1 MRIVADQTNNSLERG
16 SDVTTNVAVPI
27 MSGEQMVALSKK
39 HTLYEWSAQSKV
51 DPIPVA
57 KAKGIYFWTPEGK
70 RFIDF
75 NSQLMSVN
83 IGHGDSRVIEAIHQQ
98 ALTLAYANPFMAT
111 EPRARLG
118 AKLAEI
124 TPGDI
129 DTFFFT
135 NGGSEAN
142 ENAVKIARLF
152 TGRHKILARYRS
164 YHGATAGSI
173 SLTGD
178 PRRWAAEP
186 GIPGVIRVF
195 DPYHGIERGW
205 DSVDQALANIE
216 EVIQLEGPQT
226 IAAFILEPVTGTNGV
241 LVPPD
246 GYLQGVREIC
256 SKHGI
261 LMIADEVMSG
271 FGRTGEWFAVDHWKV
286 VPDLIT
292 MAKGL
297 TSSYLPLGAVGMR
310 AHIAQH
316 FQDKV
321 FYGGLTY
328 NSHPMGCVA
337 ALATIQVYEQ
347 DRLLENTKKMDN
359 VLKRLLWDLESHHP
373 SVGAVRSIGLFGIV
387 ELVRNRRT
395 REPMAPFNGTSA
407 EMAALEKFFREQGL
421 YTLVRWNTFFT
432 NPPLCISEKELRE
445 AFAIIDRGLEI
456 TDQAV
461 PA

>member
-1 MRIVADQTNNSLERG
+1 MATDTVVRG
-16 SDVTTNVAVPI
+16 MT
-27 MSGEQMVALSKK
+27 GEEMITLAKK

-57 KAKGIYFWTPEGK
+57 KAKGVYFWTPAGK
-70 RFIDF
+70 RFLDF

-83 IGHGDSRVIEAIHQQ
+83 IGHGDPRVISAISEQ
-98 ALTLAYANPFMAT
+98 AATLAYANPFMAT

-135 NGGSEAN
+135 NGGAEAN
-142 ENAVKIARLF
+142 ENAIKIARLV
-152 TGRHKILARYRS
+152 TGRQKILARYRS
-164 YHGATAGSI
+164 YHGATAGSMT
-173 SLTGD
+173 LTGD
-178 PRRWAAEP
+178 PRRWVNEP
-186 GIPGVIRVF
+186 GISGVVHVL
-195 DPYHGIERGW
+195 DPYHGIRRGW
-205 DSVDQALANIE
+205 ESAEQSLAMLE
-216 EVIQLEGPQT
+216 EVIQLEGPST
-226 IAAFILEPVTGTNGV
+226 IAGFILEPVTGTNGI

-246 GYLQGVREIC
+246 GYLQGVRELC
-256 SKHGI
+256 TRYRI

-286 VPDLIT
+286 VPDLLT

-310 AHIAQH
+310 PFIRQH
-316 FQDKV
+316 FQDNV

-328 NSHPMGCVA
+328 NSHPMGCAA

-347 DRLLENTKKMDN
+347 DHLIEKARELG
-359 VLKRLLWDLESHHP
+359 VLMKQLQADLGERHP

-387 ELVRNRRT
+387 ELIRSRTT
-395 REPMAPFNGTSA
+395 REPLAPFNGTSE
-407 EMAALEKFFREQGL
+407 EMTALGQYFRQEGL
-421 YTLVRWNTFFT
+421 YTFVRWNTFFT
-432 NPPLCISEKELRE
+432 NPPLSITEGQLRE
-445 AFAIIDRGLEI
+445 GFAIIDRGLEI
-456 TDQAV
+456 CDRAV
-461 PA
+461 RD

>member
-1 MRIVADQTNNSLERG
+1 M
-16 SDVTTNVAVPI
+16 TTTLATPA
-27 MSGEQMVALSKK
+27 MSGKEIVDLSRK

-57 KAKGIYFWTPEGK
+57 SAKGIYFYTPEGK

-83 IGHGDSRVIEAIHQQ
+83 IGHGDERVIAAIKEQ
-98 ALTLAYANPFMAT
+98 AETLAYANPFMAT
-111 EPRARLG
+111 EVRARLG

-135 NGGSEAN
+135 NAGAEAN
-142 ENAVKIARLF
+142 ENAIKLARFF
-152 TGRHKILARYRS
+152 TGRHKIMARYRS
-164 YHGATAGSI
+164 YHGATAGAM

-186 GIPGVIRVF
+186 GIPGVVHVL

-205 DSVDQALANIE
+205 ESAESSLAMIE
-216 EVIQLEGPQT
+216 ETMQLEGPQT
-226 IAAFILEPVTGTNGV
+226 IAAFILEPVVGTNGI
-241 LVPPD
+241 LIPPD
-246 GYLQGVREIC
+246 GYLEGIRKLC
-256 SKHGI
+256 DKYGI

-271 FGRTGEWFAVDHWKV
+271 FGRTGAWFAVDHWKV
-286 VPDLIT
+286 VPDLLT

-310 AHIAQH
+310 HHIAQH

-328 NSHPMGCVA
+328 NSHPMGCAA
-337 ALATIQVYEQ
+337 ALATIRVYEE
-347 DRLLENTKKMDN
+347 DNLIDNAKKMGA
-359 VLKRLLWDLESHHP
+359 VLKQLGAELQAKHP

-387 ELVRNRRT
+387 ELIRNRKT
-395 REPMAPFNGTSA
+395 RQPMAPFNGTSD
-407 EMAALEKFFREQGL
+407 EMAVLGRFFREQGL
-421 YTLVRWNTFFT
+421 YTFVRWNTFFT
-432 NPPLCISEKELRE
+432 NPPLCITEQQMRE

-456 TDQAV
+456 TDKAV
-461 PA
+461 SD